1 MDSRIEKRHHAERRK
16 IMSLSGRISHIKPS
30 ATLAI
35 NAKAQELRKQGVD
48 VISFGVG
55 EPDFDTPRHI
65 RDAAIQAM
73 EEGFTRYTAVGG
85 IDELKDAVC
94 EKFRKDNNLDYDRS
108 EVMVSCGGKHVL
120 YNLAQAILNPGDEVI
135 IPAPY
140 WVSYPPIAILAG
152 ADPVVVQTDEAND
165 FKLSAS
171 ALEGAITSRTKL
183 LVLNSPSNPTGSV
196 YTLEEL
202 ERLADVMLKHDI
214 YVVSDD
220 IYEKLIFD
228 GGMFANI
235 AQAAPGMKKKTFVL
249 NGVSKSYAMTGWRI
263 GYVAGPSE
271 VIAGMTKI
279 QSQSTSN
286 PNSIAQ
292 KAAVAALCGPQDE
305 IATMLT
311 AFDERRK
318 YLVQRLNGINNVS
331 CNTPGGAFYTFPNF
345 SHYFKAS
352 FGGKQIANS
361 AGLAEFL
368 LTEAKVALVPGI
380 AFGADS
386 FIRFS
391 YATSMALIK
400 EGVDRIE
407 NALGRLVF

>member
-1 MDSRIEKRHHAERRK
+1 MP
-16 IMSLSGRISHIKPS
+16 LSERISRIKPS
-30 ATLAI
+30 PTLAI
-35 NAKAQELRKQGVD
+35 NAKAQELRRQGVN

-55 EPDFDTPRHI
+55 EPDFDTPKHI
-65 RDAAIQAM
+65 RDAAVQAM

-85 IDELKDAVC
+85 IDELKDAII
-94 EKFRKDNNLDYDRS
+94 EKFKKDNALDYDRP

-120 YNLAQAILNPGDEVI
+120 YNLAQALLNPGDEVI

-152 ADPVVVQTDEAND
+152 ATPVIVQTDEADN
-165 FKLSAS
+165 FKLSPS
-171 ALEGAITSRTKL
+171 VLEEAITSRTKL

-196 YTLEEL
+196 YTIEEL
-202 ERLADVMLKHDI
+202 ERLAEVISRHDL

-220 IYEKLIFD
+220 IYEKLLFD
-228 GGMFANI
+228 GLTFANI
-235 AQAAPGMKKKTFVL
+235 AQVEGMKDKIFVA

-263 GYVAGPSE
+263 GYVAGPRE

-292 KAAVAALCGPQDE
+292 KAAVAALRGPQDVIE
-305 IATMLT
+305 EMID

-318 YLVQRLNGINNVS
+318 YLVGRLNGIKNVS
-331 CNTPGGAFYTFPNF
+331 CNTPQGAFYTFPNF
-345 SHYFKAS
+345 SYYFK
-352 FGGKQIANS
+352 GRKGEKQINDS
-361 AGLAEFL
+361 AGLAEYF
-368 LTEAKVALVPGI
+368 LTEAKVAIVPGI
-380 AFGADS
+380 AFGANN

-391 YATSMALIK
+391 YATSLEVIK
-400 EGVDRIE
+400 EGLDRIE
-407 NALGRLVF
+407 DALNKLSF